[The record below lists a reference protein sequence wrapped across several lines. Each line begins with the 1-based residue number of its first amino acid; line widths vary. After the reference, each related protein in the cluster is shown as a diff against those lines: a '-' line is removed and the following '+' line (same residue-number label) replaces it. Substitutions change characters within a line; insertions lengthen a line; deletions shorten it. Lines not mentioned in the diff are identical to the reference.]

1 LFLVWVRHTEMDW
14 EMPCMRGMEHL
25 CGSEIGK
32 EEDDNW
38 YFVGFTTIQ
47 FGFCIESHFDE

>member
-1 LFLVWVRHTEMDW
+1 MDW
-14 EMPCMRGMEHL
+14 EMPCMWGMEHL

>member
-1 LFLVWVRHTEMDW
+1 
-14 EMPCMRGMEHL
+14 MPCMRGMEYL

-38 YFVGFTTIQ
+38 YFVGFATIQ

>member
-1 LFLVWVRHTEMDW
+1 MDW

-38 YFVGFTTIQ
+38 YFVGFSTIQ